1 MDRSILEVF
10 PNPASERDYL
20 ITHHCP
26 EFTSVCPRT
35 GQPDFGTIVFEYVP
49 DRVCVELKSL
59 KFYLQGYR
67 NEGIFY
73 EAVVN
78 RLLDDF
84 VAVCASRPRARA
96 HEADVAPDGAE
107 AKALLEPLGRLLG
120 AATVDPCHE
129 PRRVRRTEH
138 PLTRLGVARV
148 LLRDT

>member
-26 EFTSVCPRT
+26 EFTSVCPMT

-73 EAVVN
+73 EAVIN

-84 VAVCASRPRARA
+84 VAVCAPRRSVAYSSRPMEGCTLRA
-96 HEADVAPDGAE
+96 P
-107 AKALLEPLGRLLG
+107 GRRSSWRSVP
-120 AATVDPCHE
+120 A
-129 PRRVRRTEH
+129 RRSR
-138 PLTRLGVARV
+138 
-148 LLRDT
+148 